1 MAELPPYWQL
11 ISVLF
16 STFPLSSALAMTLY
30 EAAFELQRTDAGA
43 KKVAG
48 DLLSGTVRN
57 LKQHAVIGTIA
68 GPTFEAEVETAE
80 GKGTVR
86 FLLTRQGLEA
96 RGLLDVPKELR
107 N

>member
-1 MAELPPYWQL
+1 MSDPAPYWQL
-11 ISVLF
+11 LSVLF
-16 STFPLSSALAMTLY
+16 SSFPLTPALAMTLY
-30 EAAFELQRTDAGA
+30 EAAFDLHSNDKSAT
-43 KKVAG
+43 KVAG

-57 LKQHAVIGTIA
+57 LKKHALLGAIG
-68 GPTFEAEVETAE
+68 GPTFEAEVETDR

-96 RGLLDVPKELR
+96 RGHVPKHLR